1 MSWIA
6 AATIGGGLLAANSA
20 KSAASTAAGAQ
31 TEAAQLGIDE
41 QRRQFDKVQEL
52 LAPYVQAGEG
62 GLSGQLALAG
72 VSGPEAEQA
81 QIDRILAGPQFNAL
95 VQQGEEGILQNA
107 AATGGLRGGNTQGAL
122 AQFRPQILSQLIDQQ
137 FGRLGGLSGLGQ
149 ASAAGVGAAGQA
161 TGANISNLLAQQ
173 GAAQAG
179 GALAAGQ
186 ANVDLFGSIGS
197 GIGSFLGQGGFSQ
210 FGGGGSGSGAVTSGV
225 TGAPVQRSVF

>member
-1 MSWIA
+1 MPLPGII
-6 AATIGGGLLAANSA
+6 TIGASLLGGLFQAGSA
-20 KSAASTAAGAQ
+20 KSAASEAAGAQ

-41 QRRQFDKVQEL
+41 QRRQFDRIQEL

-62 GLSGQLALAG
+62 GIAGQLALAG

-81 QIDRILAGPQFNAL
+81 QIDRILAGPQFEAL

-107 AATGGLRGGNTQGAL
+107 AATGGLRGGNVQGAL

-137 FGRLGGLSGLGQ
+137 FGRLGGLSAQGQ

-161 TGANISNLLAQQ
+161 TGVNVADLLAQQ

-186 ANVDLFGSIGS
+186 ANVNLFGNLAQTAGQFAGQYDPNLPRG
-197 GIGSFLGQGGFSQ
+197 GIF
-210 FGGGGSGSGAVTSGV
+210 
-225 TGAPVQRSVF
+225 